1 MKVRLFD
8 LLDLTR
14 PLAKAARDF
23 DWTEVVAL
31 FPDAHREGMS
41 AAKIWI
47 LASIVVLS
55 EITGLSE
62 GEVLL
67 RWPENPYWQAFSGFE
82 HFQWQTPVTPADC
95 LAFKRFVNPQRIGRL
110 TRIASSIRDSK
121 PVDTEVASPIP
132 TEQGTSGDETLAL
145 RQVHFLQPLPAAP
158 YKAPPRPDFQSSIKH
173 TYAKSAAAPKPAAE
187 PAPTE
192 PTPSG
197 AAPSSQTPAPPNASS
212 TPSGEGKD
220 AQSKS
225 APATTDP
232 KTIENNS
239 AKATQTGSEAN
250 PEPASAESA
259 QEKPKEPMFAQT
271 YAQMFRRKGVV
282 VDEAPKTPAQ
292 AFGAPVPQ
300 EKPAMAQGSP
310 EFDTTSPLV
319 LRVPPGEPTRMEVAV
334 SGEAPLRYQWEQWD
348 DVKGVSLPIDG
359 CTETSLTVALEPEDS
374 MLAFQCR
381 VFNRAAPEG
390 IVSRTFFIKK
400 GTSSQKTTNSFGE
413 KFDPRM
419 FGLKR

>member
-8 LLDLTR
+8 ILDLTR

-23 DWTEVVAL
+23 DWTEVVSL

-62 GEVLL
+62 GEVLV

-82 HFQWQTPVTPADC
+82 HFQWQPPVTPEDC
-95 LAFKRFVNPQRIGRL
+95 VAFKRFINPQRIKRL
-110 TRIASSIRDSK
+110 TQIASSVRDSK
-121 PVDTEVASPIP
+121 TLDAETTAPIP
-132 TEQGTSGDETLAL
+132 AETGTSGDETLAL

-158 YKAPPRPDFQSSIKH
+158 YKAPPRPDFQSSIKT
-173 TYAKSAAAPKPAAE
+173 TYAKASAAPKPATNSLSPNASGKT
-187 PAPTE
+187 P
-192 PTPSG
+192 PSG
-197 AAPSSQTPAPPNASS
+197 ASP

-220 AQSKS
+220 AQPTST
-225 APATTDP
+225 PATEDP
-232 KTIENNS
+232 KAKENNGS
-239 AKATQTGSEAN
+239 NTDQNDQGAKAALADAGS
-250 PEPASAESA
+250 PL
-259 QEKPKEPMFAQT
+259 EKPQEPMFVQT
-271 YAQMFRRKGVV
+271 YAQMFRRKGIV
-282 VDEAPKTPAQ
+282 VDETPKTRTQ
-292 AFGAPVPQ
+292 AFGAPALQ
-300 EKPAMAQGSP
+300 EKPTIAPGSP
-310 EFDTTSPLV
+310 EFDTTAPLV

-348 DVKGVSLPIDG
+348 DIKGVSIPIEG
-359 CTETSLTVALEPEDS
+359 CTESSLTVALEPEDS

-381 VFNRAAPEG
+381 VSNRAAPGG

-400 GTSSQKTTNSFGE
+400 GTSSQKNTNSFGE

-419 FGLKR
+419 FGLNG